1 MATASK
7 PENQVFMFDSS
18 STIGDL
24 LNVVK
29 ALTSAGQTPKLRL
42 VKSYNGDFES
52 LAVDVLQLADEP
64 AREMAVTEGPEYTPD
79 PRD

>member
-1 MATASK
+1 MAAATV
-7 PENQVFMFDSS
+7 PENQVFLFGTS

-29 ALTSAGQTPKLRL
+29 ALTNAGQKPQLRF
-42 VKSYNGDFES
+42 VRSYAGEIES
-52 LAVDVLQLADEP
+52 VAVDVLQLSDEKP
-64 AREMAVTEGPEYTPD
+64 REMAIYTSD